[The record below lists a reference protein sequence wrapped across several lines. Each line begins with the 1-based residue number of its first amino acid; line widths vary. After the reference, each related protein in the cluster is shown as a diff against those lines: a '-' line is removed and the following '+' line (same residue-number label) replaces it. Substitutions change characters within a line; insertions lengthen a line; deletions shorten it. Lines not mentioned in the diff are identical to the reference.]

1 MCAFSSG
8 MVEIGGAIL
17 YGIVTISLAA
27 VAYLLYV
34 ISSIFHDPYDEN
46 KKLVLDM
53 TGTPLDV
60 AKRYF
65 KTNPYV
71 AIVRGGKKVL
81 CRDGGRD
88 QNVCSNIQ
96 YLNEKVV
103 ETLKA
108 LNQQSR
114 SIRIETREEFIHHV
128 LVEISLV
135 LFQLMDLGLDS
146 GTNFC
151 KKMSTPNGDTYYVT
165 VCRLTSANVTKED

>member
-1 MCAFSSG
+1 MNLLVC
-8 MVEIGGAIL
+8 
-17 YGIVTISLAA
+17 GIVTVSLAGL
-27 VAYLLYV
+27 AYLIYV

-65 KTNPYV
+65 KTNPYCTISR
-71 AIVRGGKKVL
+71 ASGKVL

-96 YLNEKVV
+96 YLNEKVILI
-103 ETLKA
+103 LKE

-114 SIRIETREEFIHHV
+114 VIRIETREEFIHHV

-151 KKMSTPNGDTYYVT
+151 QKMSTPNGDTYYVT
-165 VCRLTSANVTKED
+165 VCRLTTANVTKED